1 MGADR
6 QLSESL
12 AQWRNARVVIL
23 GVGNTLKG
31 DDAVGPL
38 VCERLSGRVLAR
50 VINAGTTP
58 ENYIRPILEAAP
70 DVLLIVDAINC
81 GACPG
86 EMCIVPLDQVDRSV
100 FSTHALSLHL
110 SIDLIRRER
119 ALEACL
125 VGIQAGNVRLG
136 DCLSPAVEDA
146 VERLVGMLTEC
157 FPSAQPQC
165 GLCSPPI
172 PFGEPVCL
180 SSGHGTAF
188 CRPDS
193 S

>member
-31 DDAVGPL
+31 DDAVGPF
-38 VCERLSGRVLAR
+38 VCERLSGRVSAR
-50 VINAGTTP
+50 VIDAGTTP
-58 ENYIRPILEAAP
+58 ENYIRPILEASP
-70 DVLLIVDAINC
+70 DVLLIVDAIDC
-81 GACPG
+81 GARPG
-86 EMCIVPLDQVDRSV
+86 DTRIVPLDQVDRSI

-125 VGIQAGNVRLG
+125 IGIQAESVQLG
-136 DCLSPAVEDA
+136 GCLSPAVGDA
-146 VERLVGMLTEC
+146 VDRLVDMLTES
-157 FPSAQPQC
+157 FPSAEPKC
-165 GLCSPPI
+165 GLYSPPTTI
-172 PFGEPVCL
+172 WRA
-180 SSGHGTAF
+180 SA
-188 CRPDS
+188 
-193 S
+193 